1 MIYQLHE
8 THGKHIAYN
17 TVEADANIEN
27 GWKTVTEEQ
36 FNSGQLKEIKKVFD
50 ASIVKI
56 DTAKPAKIDHFK
68 SKKPEFSRDDL
79 AELHELKFGKKP
91 HHKLSAA
98 KIKAKLDE

>member
-1 MIYQLHE
+1 MIYQLHHE
-8 THGKHIAYN
+8 HGKHIAYG

-36 FNSGQLKEIKKVFD
+36 FNCGQLKEKAKKE
-50 ASIVKI
+50 SE
-56 DTAKPAKIDHFK
+56 T
-68 SKKPEFSRDDL
+68 PEFSRDDL
-79 AELHELKFGKKP
+79 VELHVLKFGKKP